1 MDGSAGRFLD
11 LSRVRVL
18 DLSQDF
24 SSNSPAFARY
34 EGPTVKWV
42 KRIAFEGVNAQ
53 YLASTIH
60 LSTHLDSP
68 WHFYDPGP
76 DVAGIPVEHLFGP
89 AAVVDLEKLG
99 VRDFDLYGPE
109 HFEEWERRTG
119 IRIQKGD
126 ILVIHTGFH
135 RYYNEQ
141 WCPCRC
147 GDARAD
153 LPRYFLNQPG
163 PKKEFVNW
171 VLDRGIRWMAID
183 AMSTDHPFDT
193 VIRQVRADL
202 VPQLCAH
209 LGVRD
214 LDEVFPP
221 EYYQMTHTLLFPRGV
236 FHVENIGG
244 QIDEVLDQRVW
255 VGCFPFRFRGG
266 EAAWCR
272 MLAFVPA

>member
-1 MDGSAGRFLD
+1 MSRFLD
-11 LSRVRVL
+11 LSNVRVL

-24 SSNSPAFARY
+24 SANSPAFARY

-53 YLASTIH
+53 WIGSTIH

-76 DVAGIPVEHLFGP
+76 DVAGIPVETLFGP
-89 AAVVDLEKLG
+89 AVVVDLEKLG
-99 VRDFDLYGPE
+99 VGDYDLYGPE

-119 IRIQKGD
+119 IRIEKGD
-126 ILVIHTGFH
+126 ILIIHTGFH

-147 GDARAD
+147 GEAKPD

-163 PKKEFVNW
+163 PKKEFIQW
-171 VLDRGIRWMAID
+171 VLDRGIRWLAVD
-183 AMSTDHPFDT
+183 GMSTDHPFDT
-193 VIRQVRADL
+193 VVRQVRPDVAKK
-202 VPQLCAH
+202 VAEH
-209 LGVRD
+209 LGVQD

-221 EYYQMTHTLLFPRGV
+221 EWYQMTHVKLFPHGV

-244 QIDEVLDQRVW
+244 QIDEVLDQRIW

-272 MLAFVPA
+272 MLAFVPRS

>member
-1 MDGSAGRFLD
+1 MSDPLRNFVD

-53 YLASTIH
+53 HISSTIH

-76 DVAGIPVEHLFGP
+76 DIAGIPIEHLVGP
-89 AAVVDLEKLG
+89 AVVVDLEQYG
-99 VRDFDLYGPE
+99 IGDYDIYGPKQ
-109 HFEEWERRTG
+109 FEQWERDYG
-119 IRIQKGD
+119 IQIQPGD
-126 ILVIHTGFH
+126 ILVIHTGYH

-147 GDARAD
+147 GEAKPD
-153 LPRYFLNQPG
+153 LPRYYLHQPG
-163 PKKEFVNW
+163 PTRAFADW
-171 VLDRGIRWMAID
+171 VLARGIRYLAID

-193 VIRQVRADL
+193 VVRDVRPDVAAR
-202 VPQLCAH
+202 VAAH
-209 LGVRD
+209 LGVDD
-214 LDEVFPP
+214 LDQVWPRED
-221 EYYQMTHTLLFPRGV
+221 YQLTHTLLFPHGV
-236 FHVENIGG
+236 FHIENLGG
-244 QIDEVLDQRVW
+244 QIDEVLNQRITF
-255 VGCFPFRFRGG
+255 GAFPFRFRGG

-272 MLAFVPA
+272 CVAFVPA